1 MARERR
7 AETDEVATA
16 QLVERAQQM
25 VLICEPAFVL
35 RDDGGAIAVGAN
47 PKRIA
52 PFVAAADI
60 DGACWD
66 ASHSLVEYLA
76 HLRRPRSVGRSRRR
90 TA

>member
-1 MARERR
+1 MAGERR
-7 AETDEVATA
+7 AEADEVATA

-35 RDDGGAIAVGAN
+35 HDDGGPIAVGAN

-52 PFVAAADI
+52 PFAAATDV
-60 DGACWD
+60 DGSGWN
-66 ASHSLVEYLA
+66 ASHSLVENLA
-76 HLRRPRSVGRSRRR
+76 DLLRLRSVGRSRRR